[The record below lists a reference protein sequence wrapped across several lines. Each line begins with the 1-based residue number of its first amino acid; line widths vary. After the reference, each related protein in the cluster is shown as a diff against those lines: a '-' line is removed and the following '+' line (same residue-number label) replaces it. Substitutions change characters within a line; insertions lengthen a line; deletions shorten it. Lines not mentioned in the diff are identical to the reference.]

1 MEMGGGAAPPQ
12 GQQQPPPGAAAEAA
26 AAPRPAAERL
36 NAAVV
41 QQLNL
46 ESVKTR
52 ALGLDKAISRILGD
66 FDAYARANSSPK
78 WQDVIGQFSMVSMEL
93 FNIVEDIKKV
103 SKAFAVYPRN
113 VSAENAAILP
123 VMLSSKL
130 LPEMEA
136 EDNTKREQLLYGITN
151 LPIHTQIEKLKA
163 RIDMIGSAC
172 EAAEKVIADCRKAY
186 GLASRQGPSLVPTLD
201 KVQAAK
207 IQEQENLLR
216 AAVNFGEGLRMPGDQ
231 RQLPS
236 SLPSH
241 LVDVLSF
248 GDNTQNFGDNSG
260 VYSKNTP
267 AFTSNAVNN
276 QGTPIQAPG
285 AQQIGRSAPSPS
297 GVSGTGNFDNAST
310 PPMPYANSPRSSTN
324 MMNTPSPQQQLQQQ
338 LQQQQQQR
346 QKMMQVPSQHQQ
358 QLHSQQQL
366 RPSSTPGVLGQSTMS
381 QLHDLQGQAQQ
392 KLQQLP
398 GQHQMQYS
406 QSLSQHFQNR
416 QMQSMQQNM
425 AQNQLNQGSQLRS
438 HLSQFTGAG
447 NNALLNAAQASP
459 NSQMISNISTA
470 MQSQSFLPRMQ
481 QFGLNGGHP
490 QRNHASQ
497 MLNDQM
503 FGMGASNPSSMVGMQ
518 QQQQSVFGNMQTNVQ
533 NLQPGMV
540 TLPNP
545 TQNPNFPQQR
555 QQNQQ

>member
-136 EDNTKREQLLYGITN
+136 EDNTKREQLLPEHN
-151 LPIHTQIEKLKA
+151 KL
-163 RIDMIGSAC
+163 
-172 EAAEKVIADCRKAY
+172 
-186 GLASRQGPSLVPTLD
+186 
-201 KVQAAK
+201 
-207 IQEQENLLR
+207 
-216 AAVNFGEGLRMPGDQ
+216 GDQ
-231 RQLPS
+231 LH
-236 SLPSH
+236 H
-241 LVDVLSF
+241 LR
-248 GDNTQNFGDNSG
+248 
-260 VYSKNTP
+260 VY
-267 AFTSNAVNN
+267 
-276 QGTPIQAPG
+276 QE
-285 AQQIGRSAPSPS
+285 
-297 GVSGTGNFDNAST
+297 
-310 PPMPYANSPRSSTN
+310 
-324 MMNTPSPQQQLQQQ
+324 L
-338 LQQQQQQR
+338 
-346 QKMMQVPSQHQQ
+346 
-358 QLHSQQQL
+358 
-366 RPSSTPGVLGQSTMS
+366 
-381 QLHDLQGQAQQ
+381 
-392 KLQQLP
+392 LP

>member
-12 GQQQPPPGAAAEAA
+12 GQQQPPPERRRSGGGAAAGGGAAERGGGAAAEPGVGEDAR
-26 AAPRPAAERL
+26 PRPRQGHL
-36 NAAVV
+36 PHP
-41 QQLNL
+41 
-46 ESVKTR
+46 R
-52 ALGLDKAISRILGD
+52 D
-66 FDAYARANSSPK
+66 FDAYAAPTPP
-78 WQDVIGQFSMVSMEL
+78 QMFSMVSMEL

-103 SKAFAVYPRN
+103 SKAFTVYPRN

-151 LPIHTQIEKLKA
+151 LP
-163 RIDMIGSAC
+163 
-172 EAAEKVIADCRKAY
+172 KVIADCRKAY

-260 VYSKNTP
+260 S
-267 AFTSNAVNN
+267 
-276 QGTPIQAPG
+276 
-285 AQQIGRSAPSPS
+285 RSTTNWEISS
-297 GVSGTGNFDNAST
+297 ITFGVQCLSC
-310 PPMPYANSPRSSTN
+310 MIYR
-324 MMNTPSPQQQLQQQ
+324 
-338 LQQQQQQR
+338 
-346 QKMMQVPSQHQQ
+346 
-358 QLHSQQQL
+358 
-366 RPSSTPGVLGQSTMS
+366 
-381 QLHDLQGQAQQ
+381 
-392 KLQQLP
+392 LP

-470 MQSQSFLPRMQ
+470 MQSQSFC
-481 QFGLNGGHP
+481 HD
-490 QRNHASQ
+490 AAV
-497 MLNDQM
+497 

-518 QQQQSVFGNMQTNVQ
+518 QQQQSVFGNMPTNVQ